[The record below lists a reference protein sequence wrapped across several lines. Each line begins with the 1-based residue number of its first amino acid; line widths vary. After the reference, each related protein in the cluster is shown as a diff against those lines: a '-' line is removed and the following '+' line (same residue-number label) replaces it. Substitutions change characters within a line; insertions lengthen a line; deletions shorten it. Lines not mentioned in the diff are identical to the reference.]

1 MTADP
6 TTRLG
11 RDSDEAV
18 TAALLR
24 YRVMANVVG
33 VLLIALIIV
42 AVPLKYLAHMPG
54 PVTVIGTAHGFLY
67 GLFLLAA
74 FDLALRRKW
83 TAKGTFLVLLAG
95 TIPFLSF
102 YAEHTATRKVRAG
115 ERV

>member
-1 MTADP
+1 VTADQSA
-6 TTRLG
+6 RLT

-42 AVPLKYLAHMPG
+42 AVPLKYFAH
-54 PVTVIGTAHGFLY
+54 TV
-67 GLFLLAA
+67 
-74 FDLALRRKW
+74 
-83 TAKGTFLVLLAG
+83 
-95 TIPFLSF
+95 PFLSF
-102 YAEHTATRKVRAG
+102 YAERTVTRKVRAG